1 MKMNRWTR
9 MVALYLALTFGIAWG
24 IFLLL
29 ALFPAWMEAHFGAMS
44 ARNPLFYLAVWAPNI
59 AALVTAV
66 VLGGRRALID
76 LFLRLIRWKVPLWVW
91 VAAFGFYPA
100 LMLVVQLIQNPGGGM
115 SAWWL
120 GMAVG
125 LVSLPALAL
134 GPLGE
139 ELGWRGTLLPLVLG
153 RTNAVV
159 AALVVGAV
167 WMIWHL
173 PAFFVSG
180 LPQDGMVISMFM
192 VGGMALSVFVT
203 WLFVNARGGIFIA
216 GIVPHAVVN
225 AYGDATGAMSWVQ
238 VGVLVAAA
246 VLLVAL
252 LGANLRPHR
261 FLPALQR

>member
-1 MKMNRWTR
+1 MNTDHWTR
-9 MVALYLALTFGIAWG
+9 KVTLFLAVTFGIAWG
-24 IFLLL
+24 VFLLL

-59 AALVTAV
+59 AALVTV
-66 VLGGRRALID
+66 FVFGGRAGLID
-76 LFLRLIRWKVPLWVW
+76 LFLRLIRWRVPLWVW

-120 GMAVG
+120 GLAAG

-153 RTNAVV
+153 RTNAFV

-167 WMIWHL
+167 WMAWHL

-192 VGGMALSVFVT
+192 VGGIALSVFVT

-238 VGVLVAAA
+238 VSVLVVAA
-246 VLLVAL
+246 VLLVGV
-252 LGANLRPHR
+252 LGANLRPR
-261 FLPALQR
+261 RIVPAI